1 MINWKKKK
9 KRTII
14 KLFQQNKIIDSPKT
28 NSKTF
33 SCFAGLLCNNKHF
46 FINFFDYLN
55 IENLILEREI
65 VNRTPH
71 RQHAYQVN
79 DHPSFQKQAIQHIK
93 SKASSSSVIERIQFM
108 MHKLF

>member
-1 MINWKKKK
+1 MINWKKEKSQ

-14 KLFQQNKIIDSPKT
+14 KLFQQNKIINSPKT

-55 IENLILEREI
+55 IENLILEREREI
-65 VNRTPH
+65 ENITPH
-71 RQHAYQVN
+71 RQHA
-79 DHPSFQKQAIQHIK
+79 
-93 SKASSSSVIERIQFM
+93 
-108 MHKLF
+108 

>member
-9 KRTII
+9 KKTII

-46 FINFFDYLN
+46 FKKNFL
-55 IENLILEREI
+55 
-65 VNRTPH
+65 TT
-71 RQHAYQVN
+71 
-79 DHPSFQKQAIQHIK
+79 
-93 SKASSSSVIERIQFM
+93 
-108 MHKLF
+108 

>member
-33 SCFAGLLCNNKHF
+33 SYFAGLLYNNKQF
-46 FINFFDYLN
+46 FWLLKYWEFDLR
-55 IENLILEREI
+55 EREI
-65 VNRTPH
+65 VNKTPH
-71 RQHAYQVN
+71 RQHA
-79 DHPSFQKQAIQHIK
+79 
-93 SKASSSSVIERIQFM
+93 
-108 MHKLF
+108 